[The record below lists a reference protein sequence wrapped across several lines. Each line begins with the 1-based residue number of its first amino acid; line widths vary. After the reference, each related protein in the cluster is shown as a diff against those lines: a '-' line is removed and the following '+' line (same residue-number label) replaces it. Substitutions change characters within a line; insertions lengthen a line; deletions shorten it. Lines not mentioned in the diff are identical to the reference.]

1 MGKASVWA
9 RAAFYP
15 FYQNDPT
22 NWWAFDISAIFI
34 INYISKSSQF
44 MMRWDFIFGS
54 IFGYQIVTYF
64 CTETFTYFQPFI
76 PFQNLYLHVQFAL
89 FYTIV
94 LTVDLVWFFYQ
105 AFFHLSSPR
114 TTSVSSNKHR
124 NKINLFNNKQLL
136 RIKLDSDLCSRIYVH
151 KKIIRCLKSWLP
163 KRLPKQVKKYS
174 YCQIFLRIWNHNTR
188 TWKESFD

>member
-1 MGKASVWA
+1 MVGA

-15 FYQNDPT
+15 SYQNDPT

-34 INYISKSSQF
+34 INYISKSSQIKI
-44 MMRWDFIFGS
+44 RWDFIFGS

-76 PFQNLYLHVQFAL
+76 PFQNLYLHVQFVL

-94 LTVDLVWFFYQ
+94 LTVDQ

-114 TTSVSSNKHR
+114 TTSVSSNKHH

-136 RIKLDSDLCSRIYVH
+136 RIKLDSDSCSGIYV
-151 KKIIRCLKSWLP
+151 
-163 KRLPKQVKKYS
+163 
-174 YCQIFLRIWNHNTR
+174 
-188 TWKESFD
+188 